1 MLQEELTETIIGCAI
16 RVHRALGAGFLESVY
31 QSALLVELRLA
42 GLDAEAGTRIPV
54 HYRDELVG
62 DFIAD
67 ILVGKSI
74 ILELK
79 AVQDIHPAHESQLVN
94 YLQAT
99 GLDIGLVLNFGTPS
113 VQIKRKHRIYCP
125 KSVPVPPENPAILSK
140 EAAKSAFTLLEL
152 MVAMAV
158 MSILLVLLLNMVDSG
173 TRLWRVNENR
183 VDSYREARAALG
195 IISRDLQN
203 ALAGTNSTGNF
214 LLNASAFT
222 NLTGVG
228 NLVSDTNQGAA
239 FFFLSALPAKAQDI
253 ASNKSDVCQVGYFMA
268 FGKSS
273 SASNSPIN
281 TMNIYRYILS
291 SDPTF
296 VRLTNSPLSP
306 FPSTL
311 TTSDAKVEL
320 LARNVTR
327 FTASAYTFTNNSL
340 VTFSAST
347 NTPIPDLV
355 EISVSAINQEAG
367 KKLGNSASDFS
378 SWTSTNGAVHSNII
392 APVEQTFTTRI
403 KLNRPQ

>member
-1 MLQEELTETIIGCAI
+1 
-16 RVHRALGAGFLESVY
+16 
-31 QSALLVELRLA
+31 
-42 GLDAEAGTRIPV
+42 
-54 HYRDELVG
+54 
-62 DFIAD
+62 
-67 ILVGKSI
+67 
-74 ILELK
+74 
-79 AVQDIHPAHESQLVN
+79 
-94 YLQAT
+94 
-99 GLDIGLVLNFGTPS
+99 
-113 VQIKRKHRIYCP
+113 
-125 KSVPVPPENPAILSK
+125 
-140 EAAKSAFTLLEL
+140 
-152 MVAMAV
+152 MAV
-158 MSILLVLLLNMVDSG
+158 MAILLVLLLNMVDSG
-173 TRLWRVNENR
+173 TKLWRVNENR

-203 ALAGTNSTGNF
+203 ALAGTNNTSNF
-214 LLNASAFT
+214 LFNASAFP
-222 NLTGVG
+222 NLSGVG

-239 FFFLSALPAKAQDI
+239 LFFLSALPAKAQDI

-273 SASNSPIN
+273 SASNSPVN

-296 VRLTNSPLSP
+296 ARLTNSPLSP

-311 TTSDAKVEL
+311 TTSDPKVEL

-347 NTPIPDLV
+347 NTPVPDLV

-378 SWTSTNGAVHSNII
+378 AWTSTNGPVHSNII